1 MNRKYENMAPRRPPV
16 NERDELMTLIATMQ
30 QKLDEQAALIQNLQQ
45 QQGGHANPEGPP
57 INNQPPIARPEP
69 LCERFCRMRPAEF
82 EGSTNPLDADEWLS
96 SVQIIMNFMELN
108 DQERVFCASYMLKKE
123 ARYWWESVEARRDIR
138 EMTWE
143 DFKAEFNRKFYNP
156 IAMQEQQTEFL
167 TLKQGKMTVAEAVR
181 KFEQLARLCPYL
193 IPTEEQRT
201 RRMLDM
207 FRPEISLAL
216 ESGGVPPTTVAD
228 CVERAYRAEHRLM
241 QVREER
247 AKAFEARK
255 KSAGPIGTRPTQAQ
269 GSRSGQNRG
278 HPNKRKSEFSGAR
291 NSKPPAKKQN
301 LSTMVTCTKCGRNH
315 YGACKQG
322 TNICFRCGQEG
333 HFARDCT
340 GKAYPDSRPTYQR
353 PSGPQL
359 SLMAA
364 KPDGTTT
371 PPGKIE
377 MPEPTAR
384 VYAYTKRDAETGS
397 TDVVTGQLLVTNC
410 YARVLFDSG
419 ATHSFVSHTFADCLG
434 RERNRIDQVFR
445 TALPSGEILLSSY
458 WLREVPINIADKE
471 LRVNLVILK
480 MVDYDVILGMDFLG
494 EYGASID
501 CKARIVKFN
510 PCDQEPFDFHGERK
524 ACQKVFLSAL
534 EAKKMLARGCEGYL
548 ASILDTTK
556 EERERIEDVPVVR
569 EFVDVFPEELPGL
582 PPDRAITFEIN
593 VTPGTAPISKA
604 PYRMAPVEL
613 KELQVQLQ
621 ELLDKGFV
629 RSSYS
634 PWGAPVLFVK
644 KKDGSMRMCIDYR
657 ELNKVTV
664 KNKYPLPRI
673 DDLFDQLK
681 GAVVF
686 SKVDLRSGYHQLKI
700 KEDDVPKS
708 AFRTRYGHYE
718 FLVMPFGLTNA
729 PAAFMDLM
737 NRIFR
742 EYLDKFVIVFIDDIL
757 IYSKSQK
764 EHEQH
769 LRVVLQTL
777 KQHQLYAKFS
787 KCEFWLSSVQF
798 LGHVVS
804 KDGISVDASKIE
816 AVSKW
821 PAPTNVTEIR
831 SFLGLAGYYRVT
843 KVRGINF
850 YKVEDETLKVG
861 HKMF

>member
-138 EMTWE
+138 AMTWE

-167 TLKQGKMTVAEAVR
+167 TLKQGKMTVTEAVR

-216 ESGGVPPTTVAD
+216 ESGGDPPTTIAD

-255 KSAGPIGTRPTQAQ
+255 KSTGPIGTRPTQAQ
-269 GSRSGQNRG
+269 GSRSGQNKG

-340 GKAYPDSRPTYQR
+340 SKAYPDNRPTYQR

-371 PPGKIE
+371 P
-377 MPEPTAR
+377 
-384 VYAYTKRDAETGS
+384 
-397 TDVVTGQLLVTNC
+397 
-410 YARVLFDSG
+410 
-419 ATHSFVSHTFADCLG
+419 
-434 RERNRIDQVFR
+434 
-445 TALPSGEILLSSY
+445 
-458 WLREVPINIADKE
+458 
-471 LRVNLVILK
+471 
-480 MVDYDVILGMDFLG
+480 
-494 EYGASID
+494 
-501 CKARIVKFN
+501 
-510 PCDQEPFDFHGERK
+510 
-524 ACQKVFLSAL
+524 
-534 EAKKMLARGCEGYL
+534 
-548 ASILDTTK
+548 
-556 EERERIEDVPVVR
+556 
-569 EFVDVFPEELPGL
+569 
-582 PPDRAITFEIN
+582 
-593 VTPGTAPISKA
+593 
-604 PYRMAPVEL
+604 
-613 KELQVQLQ
+613 
-621 ELLDKGFV
+621 
-629 RSSYS
+629 
-634 PWGAPVLFVK
+634 
-644 KKDGSMRMCIDYR
+644 
-657 ELNKVTV
+657 
-664 KNKYPLPRI
+664 
-673 DDLFDQLK
+673 
-681 GAVVF
+681 
-686 SKVDLRSGYHQLKI
+686 
-700 KEDDVPKS
+700 
-708 AFRTRYGHYE
+708 
-718 FLVMPFGLTNA
+718 
-729 PAAFMDLM
+729 
-737 NRIFR
+737 
-742 EYLDKFVIVFIDDIL
+742 
-757 IYSKSQK
+757 
-764 EHEQH
+764 
-769 LRVVLQTL
+769 
-777 KQHQLYAKFS
+777 
-787 KCEFWLSSVQF
+787 
-798 LGHVVS
+798 
-804 KDGISVDASKIE
+804 
-816 AVSKW
+816 
-821 PAPTNVTEIR
+821 
-831 SFLGLAGYYRVT
+831 
-843 KVRGINF
+843 
-850 YKVEDETLKVG
+850 
-861 HKMF
+861 

>member
-1 MNRKYENMAPRRPPV
+1 
-16 NERDELMTLIATMQ
+16 
-30 QKLDEQAALIQNLQQ
+30 
-45 QQGGHANPEGPP
+45 
-57 INNQPPIARPEP
+57 
-69 LCERFCRMRPAEF
+69 MRPAEF

-123 ARYWWESVEARRDIR
+123 ARYWWESVEARRDVR
-138 EMTWE
+138 AMTWE

-167 TLKQGKMTVAEAVR
+167 TLKQGKMTVAEAVW

-201 RRMLDM
+201 RRMLD
-207 FRPEISLAL
+207 I
-216 ESGGVPPTTVAD
+216 
-228 CVERAYRAEHRLM
+228 
-241 QVREER
+241 
-247 AKAFEARK
+247 
-255 KSAGPIGTRPTQAQ
+255 
-269 GSRSGQNRG
+269 
-278 HPNKRKSEFSGAR
+278 

-340 GKAYPDSRPTYQR
+340 SKAYPDSRPTYQR

-397 TDVVTGQLLVTNC
+397 TDVVTGQLLVANC

-419 ATHSFVSHTFADCLG
+419 ATHSFASHIFADCLG
-434 RERNRIDQVFR
+434 RERDRIDQVFR

-501 CKARIVKFN
+501 CKARIVRFN

-524 ACQKVFLSAL
+524 TCQKVFLSAI

-556 EERERIEDVPVVR
+556 EERERIEDVPVVK
-569 EFVDVFPEELPGL
+569 EFIDVFPEELPGL

-657 ELNKVTV
+657 ELNKVTI

-787 KCEFWLSSVQF
+787 KL
-798 LGHVVS
+798 
-804 KDGISVDASKIE
+804 DASKIE

-831 SFLGLAGYYRVT
+831 SFLGLAGYYRRFVEGFSSLSAPLTGLT
-843 KVRGINF
+843 KKNKKFEWTERCERNF
-850 YKVEDETLKVG
+850 QELKRRLTSAPILIVPSEDEEFTIYCDASKMGLGAVLMQTDKVVAYAQDS
-861 HKMF
+861 

>member
-1 MNRKYENMAPRRPPV
+1 
-16 NERDELMTLIATMQ
+16 
-30 QKLDEQAALIQNLQQ
+30 
-45 QQGGHANPEGPP
+45 
-57 INNQPPIARPEP
+57 
-69 LCERFCRMRPAEF
+69 
-82 EGSTNPLDADEWLS
+82 
-96 SVQIIMNFMELN
+96 MELN
-108 DQERVFCASYMLKKE
+108 DHERVFCASYMLKKE

-138 EMTWE
+138 AMTWE

-207 FRPEISLAL
+207 FRPKISLAL

-269 GSRSGQNRG
+269 GSRSGQNKG

-301 LSTMVTCTKCGRNH
+301 L
-315 YGACKQG
+315 
-322 TNICFRCGQEG
+322 E
-333 HFARDCT
+333 RD
-340 GKAYPDSRPTYQR
+340 
-353 PSGPQL
+353 
-359 SLMAA
+359 
-364 KPDGTTT
+364 
-371 PPGKIE
+371 
-377 MPEPTAR
+377 
-384 VYAYTKRDAETGS
+384 
-397 TDVVTGQLLVTNC
+397 
-410 YARVLFDSG
+410 
-419 ATHSFVSHTFADCLG
+419 
-434 RERNRIDQVFR
+434 RIDQV
-445 TALPSGEILLSSY
+445 
-458 WLREVPINIADKE
+458 
-471 LRVNLVILK
+471 
-480 MVDYDVILGMDFLG
+480 
-494 EYGASID
+494 
-501 CKARIVKFN
+501 
-510 PCDQEPFDFHGERK
+510 
-524 ACQKVFLSAL
+524 
-534 EAKKMLARGCEGYL
+534 
-548 ASILDTTK
+548 
-556 EERERIEDVPVVR
+556 
-569 EFVDVFPEELPGL
+569 
-582 PPDRAITFEIN
+582 
-593 VTPGTAPISKA
+593 
-604 PYRMAPVEL
+604 
-613 KELQVQLQ
+613 
-621 ELLDKGFV
+621 
-629 RSSYS
+629 
-634 PWGAPVLFVK
+634 
-644 KKDGSMRMCIDYR
+644 
-657 ELNKVTV
+657 
-664 KNKYPLPRI
+664 I

-769 LRVVLQTL
+769 LRVVL
-777 KQHQLYAKFS
+777 
-787 KCEFWLSSVQF
+787 VQF

-831 SFLGLAGYYRVT
+831 SFLGLAGYYKRFVEGFSSLSAPLTGLTKKNKKFVT
-843 KVRGINF
+843 KPIFNPFCWYFRGSSLHLAVLSKGNPPRGELF
-850 YKVEDETLKVG
+850 SVKNDL
-861 HKMF
+861 